1 MRAAARALLVLFAF
15 AIPWEYSLD
24 FGEPVG
30 NIARVAGL
38 LVLLAAIPAILQAG
52 RIRSPGA
59 LQWLVLAFYLWLCC
73 TLLWSVDRDAALV
86 RLPGTFQVITSVWL
100 LWELVENPADLR
112 LLLRAY
118 VAGSWI
124 LALLTLLSFAS
135 PESAGQARFAAAGQD
150 PNDAARFLDLALPV
164 AALLYGAERSWP
176 ARLLSLAYLPVGLL
190 CVLLTASREGFLAAL
205 TALVGC
211 IVLLAGRSRRGTF
224 FAFMAAPA
232 AVAAIWIVVPQA
244 TLERLATIPD
254 QLLYGDLN
262 QRLNIWE
269 MGWQA
274 FVRAPF
280 FGSGAGSFVAAAGLA
295 PIDTAHNT
303 VLSLGVE
310 GGIVSLILC
319 AAIVLISA
327 RNVWKATG
335 ALRIGLGSA
344 FVVWCVSLAAATME
358 QNRATWLLLGLL
370 ACAARLA
377 VEAPEETALCFSAV
391 FRPEAAPALAD
402 GTA

>member
-52 RIRSPGA
+52 RIRTPGA

-73 TLLWSVDRDAALV
+73 TILWSVDRDATLDHL
-86 RLPGTFQVITSVWL
+86 RGTFQVIMSVWL
-100 LWELVENPADLR
+100 LWELVESPAELR
-112 LLLRAY
+112 LLLRAF
-118 VAGSWI
+118 VAGSWV
-124 LALLTLLSFAS
+124 LALLTLLNFAS
-135 PESAGQARFAAAGQD
+135 PESADQARFVAAGQD
-150 PNDAARFLDLALPV
+150 ANDTARFLDLALPV
-164 AALLYGAERSWP
+164 AALLYGTERSWP

-205 TALVGC
+205 TALLGC
-211 IVLLAGRSRRGTF
+211 IALLAGRSRKRTLV
-224 FAFMAAPA
+224 ALTAAPVA
-232 AVAAIWIVVPQA
+232 IAAIWIIVPRA

-262 QRLNIWE
+262 QRLNIWT

-274 FVRAPF
+274 FARAPF
-280 FGSGAGSFVAAAGLA
+280 FGSGAGSYVAASGLA
-295 PIDTAHNT
+295 SIDTAHNT

-310 GGIVSLILC
+310 GGIVVLILS
-319 AAIVLISA
+319 AAIVLVSV
-327 RNVWKATG
+327 RNVWKMAG
-335 ALRIGLGSA
+335 ALRLSLGASFA
-344 FVVWCVSLAAATME
+344 VWCVSLVVATVE
-358 QNRATWLLLGLL
+358 QNRSTWLLLGLL
-370 ACAARLA
+370 ASAARLSM
-377 VEAPEETALCFSAV
+377 EAPEETALCFSAV
-391 FRPEAAPALAD
+391 SRSDAAPALAD